1 VDIWVGSLDGIKVV
15 GALCTVDLL
24 KRDTELKILYDCTE
38 VEIQAIINFVN
49 IDQMRAI
56 YVEKEEL
63 LGAR

>member
-1 VDIWVGSLDGIKVV
+1 VGSLDGIKVV